1 MRSPFQTAQGYLLFD
16 KLIRK
21 AEGWLAS
28 TRLQTLGYS
37 QAGMAQ
43 RLAQR
48 LVEVGLFSFV
58 QQCAAQARSETSTSS
73 DQSQIHTVGGIRID
87 PASGQARPSAKMF
100 FTSMIEFH
108 VHWLHALAT
117 MFLSLLL
124 RRPQQG
130 AATLLFG
137 VGTESLFQDGG
148 DARFVAYCQKTPVT
162 PLQEARRLIIQTALK
177 AMSSA
182 PERLSYARLPLFGLL
197 RENPVGPTDFLRLVA
212 NHVCAYLAYW
222 YAALRHP
229 LVSMVGRDFAYHAI
243 AAHLNRKKL
252 LDAVLITNSNYPAQ
266 PLWMSDLPQKN
277 FETHLVWY
285 AQNTV
290 PIVSKHEPIRSD
302 VPNYRHLRVDV
313 SWVWSNGYADYL
325 RSLHIRGA
333 INVVGPIVW
342 QLPPDGE
349 PDRDPTELVIAIYDV
364 TPISTAY
371 AESIGL
377 FDNYYSVEN
386 MVEFIDG
393 IEHARQ
399 LATQTLGRNV
409 RVMLKHKRAHHA
421 NNDNRYAEKIA
432 RAEASGQLEV
442 VPHTA
447 NMYSMVAKS
456 DLVIVIPYSSPVYVA
471 EQLGISA
478 IFFDPSGAV
487 LPLYE
492 KTQRIHFASGR
503 EELAALTCDLLTQR
517 IQTLTEKKP
526 Q

>member
-1 MRSPFQTAQGYLLFD
+1 
-16 KLIRK
+16 
-21 AEGWLAS
+21 
-28 TRLQTLGYS
+28 
-37 QAGMAQ
+37 MAQ

-48 LVEVGLFSFV
+48 LVEIGLFSFV
-58 QQCAAQARSETSTSS
+58 QQCAAQARSGTSTSQ
-73 DQSQIHTVGGIRID
+73 DQSRIHTVGGIRID

-100 FTSMIEFH
+100 FTAMVEFH

-117 MFLSLLL
+117 IFMSLLA

-137 VGTESLFQDGG
+137 VGTESLFQNDG
-148 DARFVAYCQKTPVT
+148 DARFVAYCLKAPVT
-162 PLQEARRLIIQTALK
+162 PLQTARRLIIQTALK
-177 AMSSA
+177 AISSV
-182 PERLSYARLPLFGLL
+182 PERLSYVRLPLFELLQGNPLGLA
-197 RENPVGPTDFLRLVA
+197 DFVRLMA
-212 NHVCAYLAYW
+212 NHIHAYLAYW
-222 YAALRHP
+222 QATLRHP
-229 LVSMVGRDFAYHAI
+229 IISILGRDFAYHAI
-243 AAHLNRKKL
+243 AVHLNRKKL
-252 LDAVLITNSNYPAQ
+252 LDAVVITNSNYSAQ
-266 PLWMSDLPQKN
+266 PLWMSDLPQRN

-285 AQNTV
+285 AQNTI

-325 RSLHIRGA
+325 RSLNIRGT
-333 INVVGPIVW
+333 IHVVGPIVW
-342 QLPPDGE
+342 QLLPDGE
-349 PDRDPTELVIAIYDV
+349 PDRDPEELVIAIYDV

-377 FDNYYSVEN
+377 FGNYYSVEN

-399 LATQTLGRNV
+399 LASQTLGRNV

-421 NNDNRYAEKIA
+421 DHDNRYVEKIA
-432 RAEASGQLEV
+432 RAEADGQLEI

-478 IFFDPSGAV
+478 IFFDPSDAV

-517 IQTLTEKKP
+517 IQTLTEKKS